1 MKNTIIPIPN
11 ILTKVFINFESTD
24 PYSVAN
30 AFFDQMK
37 EPKTHDQEDNDDQST
52 ADIEVNQT
60 ILLDQD
66 TTGNL
71 SPENKDDSDPGS
83 EGNQSTLN
91 KTSSNPPTRI
101 LSCDPILS
109 FMSKRKDPPRY
120 STPYHPSR
128 KFKNG
133 SSQYHPIQAHFPNI
147 LCHEDWNLPW
157 IPNRIQM
164 KFQVKKE
171 KF

>member
-109 FMSKRKDPPRY
+109 FMSKRKDPPG
-120 STPYHPSR
+120 TLHLTILP
-128 KFKNG
+128 G
-133 SSQYHPIQAHFPNI
+133 SSKMVHLNITQFRPTSQTYSVMKIEIYHGF
-147 LCHEDWNLPW
+147 
-157 IPNRIQM
+157 RIG
-164 KFQVKKE
+164 FR
-171 KF
+171 